1 VQVTK
6 AFVHILE
13 CGHQQ
18 WALLEMND
26 VMASRSIEPWTT
38 IDNMEIHPIAV
49 AKVRSNRDRIVHDR
63 IRDSTEVLELAEH
76 DVSLPLS
83 LRISVRE
90 LPLAAAAHLCILT
103 RRLPAEG
110 GWLDD
115 LDEGRSGPR
124 APILDDGDF
133 DYLARHSS
141 RNEMGLAVL
150 ACNGFPAVRDVMW
163 VEFDH
168 ADNLVACR
176 LIESQGPKPP

>member
-1 VQVTK
+1 VKVTK

-18 WALLEMND
+18 WALLEVND
-26 VMASRSIEPWTT
+26 VMASRSIEPRMA
-38 IDNMEIHPIAV
+38 IDNMEVHPIAV
-49 AKVRSNRDRIVHDR
+49 AEVRPNSDRIVHDR
-63 IRDSTEVLELAEH
+63 IRESTEVLKLAEH

-83 LRISVRE
+83 LRVSVCE

-115 LDEGRSGPR
+115 LDEGCSGPG
-124 APILDDGDF
+124 APILDDGDL
-133 DYLARHSS
+133 DYLARHCP
-141 RNEMGLAVL
+141 RNKMGLAVL

-168 ADNLVACR
+168 GDNLVVCR
-176 LIESQGPKPP
+176 LIESQGST